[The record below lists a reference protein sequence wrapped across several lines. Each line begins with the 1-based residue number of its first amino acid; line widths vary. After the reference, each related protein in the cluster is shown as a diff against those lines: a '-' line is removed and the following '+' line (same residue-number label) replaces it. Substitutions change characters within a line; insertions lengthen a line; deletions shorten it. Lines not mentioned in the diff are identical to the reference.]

1 MYQLSE
7 NLEPVRMSADI
18 ARTADPTRISSAP
31 EAAVGIA
38 RTRAP
43 AQPVDPVAAQA
54 AVKAAA
60 QADAAELEAAR
71 RAANRALA
79 EKGRE
84 LTFEFDDELGRVIAK
99 LVDTQTR
106 EVIRQVPSAAVLAVA
121 RALAEGAHTGSIVH
135 AQA

>member
-1 MYQLSE
+1 MK
-7 NLEPVRMSADI
+7 AD
-18 ARTADPTRISSAP
+18 ATLPADPSLRW
-31 EAAVGIA
+31 
-38 RTRAP
+38 
-43 AQPVDPVAAQA
+43 PVAVA
-54 AVKAAA
+54 ARGARSGLTGAPVEKTEVAVPAAPDAAA
-60 QADAAELEAAR
+60 LEAAR
-71 RAANRALA
+71 QAANRALA